1 MNTLYDVQQ
10 LLKSFG
16 IIIYIGNRQADIE
29 LMETEIRE
37 LYQSKLIETQDYQM
51 AILLLRQEL
60 QKQKEKGLSLI
71 HI

>member
-60 QKQKEKGLSLI
+60 QKQKEKG
-71 HI
+71 